1 MIHQIYITDSPSP
14 AVNAKIEAVKA
25 KYEHKLWDKDSIRQ
39 LLADHFEPD
48 VLWAYDELV
57 PYSFKGDLA
66 KYAIVYIHGG
76 WYMDVSFSVVPDIY
90 KYNNENGVFF
100 KDTIDGYV
108 ACGMFYAPPGNQIL
122 KKAIDQIVSNCKSR
136 YYGIHPVDCTGPGVL
151 GKVFEY
157 SPEQSI
163 GALMLIN
170 HMFCF
175 VIDDTLLA
183 RGKRN
188 GQHGSLAYL
197 GEITGGN
204 YHHLWNNRKVY
215 KSELK

>member
-1 MIHQIYITDSPSP
+1 MIHQIYITDNAAP

-25 KYEHKLWDKDSIRQ
+25 KHEHTFWDNDSIRQ
-39 LLADHFEPD
+39 LLTDHFESD

-76 WYMDVSFSVVPDIY
+76 WYMDVSFSVLPNIDDY
-90 KYNNENGVFF
+90 KNDKDVFF
-100 KDTIDGYV
+100 KDTIDGYM
-108 ACGMFYAPPGNQIL
+108 ACGMFYALPGNKIL

-157 SPEQSI
+157 STEQSI

-175 VIDDTLLA
+175 VIDDVLVA
-183 RGKRN
+183 RGKQN

-197 GEITGGN
+197 GELTGGN
-204 YHHLWNNRKVY
+204 YHELWHSKKVY